1 METKDWILL
10 FAPILCNG
18 LVVFL
23 VQFYITERYK
33 RKQEKKQLQN
43 EIYKNLYI
51 RVQALTTG
59 SLELYL
65 QKNKL
70 SEFDEDIKQKNS
82 AMEELLI
89 FCYSNHNAFE
99 DISFRVIDIK
109 DAWDNIYSL
118 WKECYEKF
126 SNGQLDLQNDVTTY
140 VNLVDLIMAWKA
152 CSELLK
158 THIITK
164 L

>member
-70 SEFDEDIKQKNS
+70 SEFDEDIKNLDNWKTVNQLL
-82 AMEELLI
+82 EEGI
-89 FCYSNHNAFE
+89 IE
-99 DISFRVIDIK
+99 IK
-109 DAWDNIYSL
+109 EG
-118 WKECYEKF
+118 KK
-126 SNGQLDLQNDVTTY
+126 
-140 VNLVDLIMAWKA
+140 
-152 CSELLK
+152 
-158 THIITK
+158 
-164 L
+164 